1 MGEREKQREDSMS
14 SSSTRRTTTIGRRP
28 LLGGIGAAAAPLLP
42 APAIAQPR
50 WPERPIEVVVAFT
63 AGGGTDIMA
72 RAYARFLEARLNSPV
87 VVVNRPGA
95 GGEVGFAS
103 VARARPDGHTLLAST
118 MPHMITIPIERNA
131 QYRVEQFAPIAL
143 IATDPNAIA
152 VRADSPIRDLPDLIE
167 RARREPEALNY
178 GSPGVGSDDH
188 LQLVLLQEETGIRM
202 THVSYPGTPQ
212 IRTALLG
219 RQIEVCGLNVGE
231 IAATPEGMRMIV
243 HSGERRSRFA
253 RDVPTYREYG
263 INVEMASERGIVAP
277 AGLPPA
283 ILQRLREE
291 TAAIAADP
299 EFVRQMEALYTEMRF
314 VPGEAWAEEIRARQ
328 ARYEALWRRTPWR
341 ERS

>member
-1 MGEREKQREDSMS
+1 MS

-253 RDVPTYREYG
+253 RDVPAGVRAFAVG
-263 INVEMASERGIVAP
+263 RRDSALASLSERADLIVLT
-277 AGLPPA
+277 GGSLPPGL
-283 ILQRLREE
+283 LQPYHTLVDLTGQVSTGHSGAARLDLARL
-291 TAAIAADP
+291 P
-299 EFVRQMEALYTEMRF
+299 ELRLVRQLLHATGQRYRPEDLTDLAAAL
-314 VPGEAWAEEIRARQ
+314 A
-328 ARYEALWRRTPWR
+328 
-341 ERS
+341 

>member
-1 MGEREKQREDSMS
+1 MTKAGRMGTGQRL
-14 SSSTRRTTTIGRRP
+14 GRRP
-28 LLGGIGAAAAPLLP
+28 LLGGLAGGLLATP
-42 APAIAQPR
+42 ALAQPR

-72 RAYARFLEARLNSPV
+72 RAYARFLEARLGSPV

-118 MPHMITIPIERNA
+118 MPHMITIPIERSA
-131 QYRVEQFAPIAL
+131 QYRVDQFAPIAL
-143 IATDPNAIA
+143 IATDPNAII
-152 VRADSPIRDLPDLIE
+152 VRADSPIRDLPDLLE
-167 RARREPEALNY
+167 RARRAPDALNY

-202 THVSYPGTPQ
+202 THVSFPGTAQ

-219 RQIEVCGLNVGE
+219 RHIEVCGLNVGE
-231 IAATPEGMRMIV
+231 VAAAPEGMRMLV

-253 RDVPTYREYG
+253 QDVPTYREYG
-263 INVEMASERGIVAP
+263 LQVEMASERGIVAP
-277 AGLPPA
+277 AGVPPA

-291 TAAIAADP
+291 TAVIARDP
-299 EFVRQMEALYTEMRF
+299 EFIRHMEALYTEMRF
-314 VPGEAWAEEIRARQ
+314 IPGEQWAEEIRERQ

-341 ERS
+341 ERA